1 MSNQQDRLRLN
12 TADKRVLGVCAGI
25 ADYLDLPVLLVRVIF
40 VVSILTWPTMI
51 VAYFCLYFCIDR
63 NITSDKVQDF
73 FRNSG
78 ASEHIK
84 DLNFSRPI
92 YRNMRNKRIA
102 GVCSGIADYL
112 EVSTFT
118 VRMVAILS
126 LVFGPYTILAYLICW
141 VAIEPNPARRDRN
154 RNRGWKNRRRRRRD
168 RYSDGRTHR
177 GFSSS
182 RINVSDDD
190 ENLMGEP
197 SYEGGDGSDAPL
209 YDPGNR
215 SESSHTRASRKSRSR
230 SRKAQAPRM
239 SKKQNAEFEKSVE
252 ECADRYYQMESR
264 MREIEAFMTSKKFRL
279 HCEINRI

>member
-12 TADKRVLGVCAGI
+12 TEDKRVLGVCAGI

-84 DLNFSRPI
+84 DLNFRRPI

-112 EVSTFT
+112 EVSTTT
-118 VRMVAILS
+118 VRIIAILS

-141 VAIEPNPARRDRN
+141 VAIEPNPARRERN
-154 RNRGWKNRRRRRRD
+154 RPWKRSRRRRRS

-177 GFSSS
+177 GFTSS
-182 RINVSDDD
+182 RINVPEDDQD
-190 ENLMGEP
+190 LMDDP
-197 SYEGGDGSDAPL
+197 LYEGGDDSDDPL
-209 YDPGNR
+209 YDPGKKSKN
-215 SESSHTRASRKSRSR
+215 SRYDAELKFTS
-230 SRKAQAPRM
+230 K
-239 SKKQNAEFEKSVE
+239 SKKTKTSRNSRQQNAEFEKSME